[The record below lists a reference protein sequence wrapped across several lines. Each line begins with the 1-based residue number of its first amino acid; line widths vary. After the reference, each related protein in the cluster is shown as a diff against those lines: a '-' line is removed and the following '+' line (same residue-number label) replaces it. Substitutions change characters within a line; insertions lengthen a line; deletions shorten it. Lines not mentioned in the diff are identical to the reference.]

1 MPPQADDTHLEEL
14 LEENLELA
22 KENNKLLK
30 EMRRNAIIG
39 LVVRV
44 IIWLVVLGVPLFFLS
59 TYLGPILDAISG
71 QANGQE
77 IPVGLFGLP
86 SEEQLNRLI
95 EQYQAGF
102 GE

>member
-1 MPPQADDTHLEEL
+1 MPPQADETHLEEL

-39 LVVRV
+39 LIARVV
-44 IIWLVVLGVPLFFLS
+44 IWLVVLGVPIFFLS
-59 TYLGPILDAISG
+59 TYLGPILDAFSG

-77 IPVGLFGLP
+77 IPVGLFGMP
-86 SEEQLNRLI
+86 SQEQLNQLI

>member
-1 MPPQADDTHLEEL
+1 MPPQADETHLEEL

-39 LVVRV
+39 LIARVV
-44 IIWLVVLGVPLFFLS
+44 IWLVVLGVPIFFLS
-59 TYLGPILDAISG
+59 TYLGPILDALSG
-71 QANGQE
+71 QASGQE
-77 IPVGLFGLP
+77 IPVGLFGMP
-86 SEEQLNRLI
+86 SQEQLNQLI

>member
-1 MPPQADDTHLEEL
+1 MPPKADDAHLEEL

-39 LVVRV
+39 LVARV
-44 IIWLVVLGVPLFFLS
+44 VIWLVVLGVPIFFLS
-59 TYLGPILDAISG
+59 TYLGPILDALSG

-77 IPVGLFGLP
+77 IPVGFFGMP
-86 SEEQLNRLI
+86 SQEQLNQLI

-102 GE
+102 GQ

>member
-1 MPPQADDTHLEEL
+1 MPPQADETHLEEL

-39 LVVRV
+39 LIARVV
-44 IIWLVVLGVPLFFLS
+44 IWLVVLGVPIFFLS
-59 TYLGPILDAISG
+59 TYLGPILDALSG

-77 IPVGLFGLP
+77 IPVGLFGMP
-86 SEEQLNRLI
+86 SQEQLNQLI

>member
-1 MPPQADDTHLEEL
+1 MPPQEDAHLEEL

-39 LVVRV
+39 LVVRI
-44 IIWLVVLGVPLFFLS
+44 IIWLLVLGVPLFFLS
-59 TYLGPILDAISG
+59 TYLGPILDALQG

-77 IPVGLFGLP
+77 IPIGLFGLP

>member
-1 MPPQADDTHLEEL
+1 MPPQSDDTHLEEL

-39 LVVRV
+39 LIARVV
-44 IIWLVVLGVPLFFLS
+44 IWLVVLGVPLFFLS
-59 TYLGPILDAISG
+59 TYLGPILGALQG

-86 SEEQLNRLI
+86 SEEQMNRLI